1 MKTILIFL
9 TLCLSACDP
18 QFTLSIDLPAIDL
31 PDIDLPVPCL
41 LAPGDCART
50 DEEFA
55 ETFDAMSDTEQAAY
69 VEQWAA
75 PRSGFVSLSAISG
88 IYGTY

>member
-9 TLCLSACDP
+9 TLCLSACEP
-18 QFTLSIDLPAIDL
+18 QISLSLPAPEI
-31 PDIDLPVPCL
+31 PPCL
-41 LAPGDCART
+41 LAPGDCAKS

-55 ETFDAMSDTEQAAY
+55 ETFDAMSDTEQATY

>member
-9 TLCLSACDP
+9 TLCLPACEP
-18 QFTLSIDLPAIDL
+18 QFTLSMDL

-75 PRSGFVSLSAISG
+75 PRSGFVS
-88 IYGTY
+88 Y